1 MECSVDQQITRISN
15 RIRQWR
21 EEDSL
26 TLQELA
32 ERGGLATST
41 VQKVETGQMMPS
53 LAVLLKVAR
62 GLGRHVAELLED
74 EDNKVDVFY
83 RKHAPSCGARLT
95 VECISG
101 NLPKAALETWQVSLE
116 PGVSSGCD
124 QIQYD
129 GEEVV
134 VCETGTVTFRIGEEE
149 YELDPGD
156 SIHFRG
162 RIPHSWYNHGTE
174 PTRFT
179 ITGTLPLVF
188 RGLLQTRVPRAAPR
202 VDERASPISLVS

>member
-74 EDNKVDVFY
+74 EDNKVDVFH
-83 RKHAPSCGARLT
+83 RKHAASNGARLT
-95 VECISG
+95 VECVSG

-134 VCETGTVTFRIGEEE
+134 VCETGTVTFRIGEQE
-149 YELDPGD
+149 YELTPGD

-162 RIPHSWYNHGTE
+162 SLPHSWYNHGTE
-174 PTRFT
+174 PARFT
-179 ITGTLPLVF
+179 ITGTLPLIF
-188 RGLLQTRVPRAAPR
+188 RGLLQTRVPRATPCIDEQAP
-202 VDERASPISLVS
+202 PISLVG